1 VAVILQSAQRM
12 KTTRAIALATIL
24 SLATTTVGCGYVLY
38 PERRGNNGGYVAG
51 GTLVMD
57 LLWLI
62 PGIVPGV
69 IFLIVDFTSGA
80 MYVRPGQAMI
90 VSPQGNVALKLQDQ
104 ATAKT
109 LELRVV
115 TADHRVLD
123 EQKVSVGPSVRDR
136 EVQLHVGATHEK
148 IFLQILDAEHP
159 TTALQPLVRMM

>member
-1 VAVILQSAQRM
+1 VILQSATRM

-62 PGIVPGV
+62 PGILPGV

-90 VSPQGNVALKLQDQ
+90 VTPQGNVAMKLQDQ

-115 TADHRVLD
+115 TASNRVLD
-123 EQKVSVGPSVRDR
+123 EQKISVGPSVRNR
-136 EVQLHVGATHEK
+136 EVQLHVGTTHEK
-148 IFLQILDAEHP
+148 IFLQILDAANP
-159 TTALQPLVRMM
+159 TTALQPPVQMM